1 MFTVTRN
8 PEKKNPGE
16 ISGVCKKIQKIK
28 KQKPKK
34 PKTNQKQ
41 KTYQKTEKMKKTPG
55 AAGKKKAHPAVF
67 RPDVSEDQRFRVFQ

>member
-34 PKTNQKQ
+34 PKTDQKQ
-41 KTYQKTEKMKKTPG
+41 KPKKTEN
-55 AAGKKKAHPAVF
+55 
-67 RPDVSEDQRFRVFQ
+67 RSETENRHHQR